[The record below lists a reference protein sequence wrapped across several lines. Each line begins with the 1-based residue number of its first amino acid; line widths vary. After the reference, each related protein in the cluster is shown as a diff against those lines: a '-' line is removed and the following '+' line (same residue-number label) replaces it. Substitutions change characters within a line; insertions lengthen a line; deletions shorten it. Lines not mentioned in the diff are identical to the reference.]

1 MYQNGVCYLFN
12 SQLEHVNR
20 FPPQTQDCFT
30 ARVDLAFLID
40 GSGSIVPEDFSR
52 IKDFMVAMLRR
63 FHHRDA
69 QFAVMQFSHLT
80 KKEFNFK
87 EFEWYNRSEALV
99 TQIQQIKGDTY
110 TPTAIKTIVE
120 DIFVEHSGLRAN
132 SRRVMVVITDG
143 KSNDPGTTF
152 TEAIAQAEGK
162 HILRFA
168 VGFAVMQFSHLTKK
182 ELNFE
187 EFEWYNR
194 SEALVTQIQQIKG
207 DTYTP
212 TAIKTI
218 VEDIFVEHSGL
229 RANSRRVMVV
239 ITDGKS
245 NDPGTTFTEAIA
257 QAEGKHILR
266 FAVGFAVMQFSHL
279 TKKELNFEE
288 FEWYNRSEAL
298 VTQIQQIKGD
308 TYTPTAIKTIVED
321 IFVEHSGLRANS
333 RRVMVVITDGKSND
347 PGTTFTEAIAQAEGK
362 HILRFAVGVGPD
374 FQSADGRRELTLIA
388 SNSTNDTVFSVQN
401 YAALGTIQEMLQA
414 KIFAIEGAQGIVN
427 TSSFVN
433 EMSQEGFSSLLTSDT
448 VVLGSLGAYGWS
460 GGLLLYRGH
469 KQIFINISSSDK
481 DIRNSYLGYSVQE
494 ATRSGEVFY
503 VAGAPRYQHRGEV
516 IVFRQGVNGSWED
529 GQHIPGEQIG
539 SYFGSELCTVDLTGD
554 GETDLLLI
562 GAPLYHDH
570 GIGGIVIICTMS
582 PQGTFSCPGTLRGEA
597 GNDLGRFGSSI
608 AALRDLNG
616 DGLGD
621 VAVGAPMED
630 EHRGS
635 VYIYHGQRS
644 GVSARYSQRVAGGTY
659 SRALRYFGQSLSGAL
674 DVSGD
679 TLPDLVVGALGMVA
693 VFRSRPVLNVSLT
706 VAFDPG
712 NIAYEAYE
720 CRRSVSADSPITNTT
735 VCFTVAKTVADKL
748 GVLGANI
755 TYSLLLDEGRQKGRA
770 TFQTLSWTLTRSMRV
785 YGRRR
790 CHRHQ
795 ILLTSCV
802 EDYFL
807 PIEVSINFTVAGEVI
822 QGTKGLRPILNEY
835 SKTSHSVKL
844 PFEKDCGA
852 DGGCV
857 DHLRLFFNF
866 SGGDTVEI
874 GRTAVLIVGAMLE
887 NAKDDSYKTQLDFRH
902 PARLAFRK
910 ISSVQPSS
918 VHIECGDLQ
927 NLRGIET
934 GTLTCR
940 VNHPIFQK
948 GSRVTFDAVFDI
960 GTSGSEE
967 QTENFTISA
976 SRAEYTRHVN
986 FNAGRWEARTVKHSY
1001 KVENLGLRT
1010 LAVGVTFTVP
1020 VRVGARMLWNVTVSE
1035 RKPGTRS
1042 ICQPAVES
1050 VAVPEG
1056 AMSADPRDYIVLL
1069 KVRKL
1074 GLPSKVV
1081 LSYDEA
1087 KYVDVWEG
1095 AGQYKQATILTE
1107 VDILEGVNHVPLIV
1121 GGSVGGLVLLLI
1133 LVVLFYK
1140 AGFFNRRNNAGDGDS
1155 PGERASE
1162 DAGPSAE
1169 GETIQE

>member
-1 MYQNGVCYLFN
+1 MAAKQGLRGVLALILCLCCAMGPSRSFNIEIEKPTIFNRSRESHFGQTVAQFESSEKWIIVGAPLERNQSGTTTGRVYKCHYTRESCSPLPVRSPPEAGGISLGLSLVSRRKGSPQILACGPTLSHACGTNMYQNGVCYLFN

-63 FHHRDA
+63 FHHRDV

-80 KKEFNFK
+80 KKEF
-87 EFEWYNRSEALV
+87 
-99 TQIQQIKGDTY
+99 
-110 TPTAIKTIVE
+110 
-120 DIFVEHSGLRAN
+120 
-132 SRRVMVVITDG
+132 
-143 KSNDPGTTF
+143 
-152 TEAIAQAEGK
+152 
-162 HILRFA
+162 
-168 VGFAVMQFSHLTKK
+168 
-182 ELNFE
+182 NFE

-245 NDPGTTFTEAIA
+245 NDPGTTFTEVIA
-257 QAEGKHILR
+257 L
-266 FAVGFAVMQFSHL
+266 
-279 TKKELNFEE
+279 
-288 FEWYNRSEAL
+288 
-298 VTQIQQIKGD
+298 
-308 TYTPTAIKTIVED
+308 
-321 IFVEHSGLRANS
+321 
-333 RRVMVVITDGKSND
+333 
-347 PGTTFTEAIAQAEGK
+347 AEGK

-469 KQIFINISSSDK
+469 KQIFINISSADK
-481 DIRNSYLGYSVQE
+481 YIRNSYLGYSVQE

-570 GIGGIVIICTMS
+570 GIGGIVIVCTMS
-582 PQGTFSCPGTLRGEA
+582 PQGSFSCPGTLRGDE

-621 VAVGAPMED
+621 VAVGAPLED
-630 EHRGS
+630 EHHGS

-735 VCFTVAKTVADKL
+735 VCFTVAKTVADNL

-755 TYSLLLDEGRQKGRA
+755 TYSLLLDEGHQKGRA
-770 TFQTLSWTLTRSMRV
+770 TFQTLSRTLTRSMRV

-866 SGGDTVEI
+866 SGGDTVVI

-976 SRAEYTRHVN
+976 SSENPSRITNESSFSRTMHLRYAVNVAASGAEYTRHVN
-986 FNAGRWEARTVKHSY
+986 FTAGRWEARTVKHSY

-1107 VDILEGVNHVPLIV
+1107 VDIFEGVNHVPLIV